1 MQIVALQ
8 QRNILWEDFHFPCQ
22 FSFAINNPHISTML
36 KSMTGFGK
44 ASQNINETT
53 VNVEVRSLNSSK
65 GMDLGTKI
73 PSRYREQE
81 YQLRQQISTR
91 LQRGKVDVYV
101 SVISDR
107 EQAAIR
113 LNKGVLKA
121 HFNELIEVA
130 SELQIASTDIL
141 PAILRL
147 PDVYEDTQPE
157 IATEEWQLI
166 ESTVFAA
173 LDELEKFREQEGSA
187 LKEDLLSRIK
197 IIEYFITHLREQ
209 DKRRVNEVRQ
219 RLHNNLDLFIP
230 KDKIDQNRFEQE
242 VVYYIEKLDIT
253 EELTRL
259 RAHCDHFR
267 QASEEDN
274 DEMKGRKLNFI
285 SQEIGRE
292 INTIGSKANDAAMQ
306 KIVVNMKDELEKIK
320 EQTSN
325 VL

>member
-1 MQIVALQ
+1 
-8 QRNILWEDFHFPCQ
+8 
-22 FSFAINNPHISTML
+22 ML

-44 ASQNINETT
+44 ASNTVNDTT
-53 VNVEVRSLNSSK
+53 VNVEVRSLNSGK
-65 GMDLGTKI
+65 GLDLGTKL

-81 YQLRQQISTR
+81 YQLRQQVGAR

-101 SVISDR
+101 TVISDK

-113 LNKGVLKA
+113 LNKGVLKT
-121 HFNELIEVA
+121 HFNELRQVA
-130 SELQIASTDIL
+130 NELNIASTDIL

-147 PDVYEDTQPE
+147 PDVYEETQTE
-157 IATEEWQLI
+157 IDPEEWQLI
-166 ESTVFAA
+166 ENTVFAA
-173 LDELEKFREQEGSA
+173 VDELEKFREREGAA
-187 LKEDLLSRIK
+187 LQEDLVGRIK

-209 DKRRVNEVRQ
+209 DKRRVQEI
-219 RLHNNLDLFIP
+219 RLRLRNNLELLIP
-230 KDKIDQNRFEQE
+230 KDKIDPNRFEQE
-242 VVYYIEKLDIT
+242 VIYYIEKLDIT

-259 RAHCDHFR
+259 RAHCDHFK
-267 QASEEDN
+267 QATDDDN

-285 SQEIGRE
+285 AQEIGRE

-320 EQTSN
+320 EQSNN

>member
-1 MQIVALQ
+1 
-8 QRNILWEDFHFPCQ
+8 
-22 FSFAINNPHISTML
+22 
-36 KSMTGFGK
+36 
-44 ASQNINETT
+44 
-53 VNVEVRSLNSSK
+53 
-65 GMDLGTKI
+65 
-73 PSRYREQE
+73 
-81 YQLRQQISTR
+81 
-91 LQRGKVDVYV
+91 VDVYV

-121 HFNELIEVA
+121 HYNELIEVA
-130 SELQIASTDIL
+130 LELKIASTDIL

-166 ESTVFAA
+166 EATVFIAI
-173 LDELEKFREQEGSA
+173 DELEKFREHEGNA
-187 LKEDLLSRIK
+187 LKEDLLGRIK
-197 IIEYFITHLREQ
+197 IIEYFVTHLREQ